1 MSLALCL
8 AAAPRAARAEDMD
21 DDEPIFS
28 EPKMDSGTETK
39 SGTSGP
45 EPTIDAGANLSYI
58 KGRQAALEG
67 KYEVAA
73 PLLEKALAQSPEDA
87 YLNHQLAEVYLRL
100 GDFDRAEQLGKKS
113 VEKEANNLDY
123 RANLAGIYAGLKR
136 FDEAKEQYRKILKL
150 NPKNKRAPLFL
161 GILEAEQGNFDEGVK
176 ILTKSIDANQ
186 DSYMA
191 YFYRAKIYLENNDV
205 KNAKKDLNQCLNLK
219 ASFVEAGTALGLL
232 HERLGEVDEAIVVY
246 NKIQGSGRFKKRLAQ
261 LYLQKNEFEKA
272 LDELVEYEKV
282 ESDDYTARVKIALI
296 YFELK
301 KYDEAKGRF
310 EAILKE
316 QPQADVRFY
325 LAAIYE
331 EQKNLEKALAEFKRV
346 SDGSSFFKDSMLHV
360 GFIYRETN
368 RLKEGIDFANKLVKK
383 NPAIPEFYDL
393 QASLYENKKDY
404 KAALSSV
411 NKGLERFPTEERLLY
426 FQGALFDKLGE
437 RAKAIENMKKIVAAN
452 DKNAHALN
460 FLGYTYAEM
469 GEHLDEAETLVK
481 KALELRPEDGYILDS
496 LAWVYYKQGK
506 YDLAQ
511 QSLEAAM
518 KKQPDEP
525 VILEHMGDVLL
536 KKKEYE
542 LAAANYRKAGELAA
556 AKKDADT
563 SKKMKSKVAAVE
575 KEREPSSN
583 EKN

>member
-1 MSLALCL
+1 
-8 AAAPRAARAEDMD
+8 MD
-21 DDEPIFS
+21 DDEPIFT
-28 EPKMDSGTETK
+28 EPKMDPGPEAKTGTTA
-39 SGTSGP
+39 P

-100 GDFDRAEQLGKKS
+100 GDFDRAEQLGKKA

-136 FDEAKEQYRKILKL
+136 FDEAKDQYRKILEL

-161 GILEAEQGNFDEGVK
+161 GILEAEQGNFEEGVK

-191 YFYRAKIYLENNDV
+191 YFYRAKIYLESNDV
-205 KNAKKDLNQCLNLK
+205 KNAKKDLNQCLNLR

-232 HERLGEVDEAIVVY
+232 HERLGEVDEAIAVY
-246 NKIQGSGRFKKRLAQ
+246 NRIQGSGRFKKRLAQ

-272 LDELVEYEKV
+272 LDELIEYEKV

-301 KYDEAKGRF
+301 RYDEARGRF
-310 EAILKE
+310 ETILKE

-331 EQKNLEKALAEFKRV
+331 EQKQLEKALAEFKRV
-346 SDGSSFFKDSMLHV
+346 NDSSSFFKDSMLHV

-383 NPAIPEFYDL
+383 NPAVAEFYDL

-437 RAKAIENMKKIVAAN
+437 RAKAIENMKKIVASN

-511 QSLEAAM
+511 QQLESAM

-525 VILEHMGDVLL
+525 VILEHLGDVLL
-536 KKKEYE
+536 KKKEYAQ
-542 LAAANYRKAGELAA
+542 AAANYKKAGELAA
-556 AKKDADT
+556 AKKDSET

-575 KEREPSSN
+575 KEREPSSHT
-583 EKN
+583 KN